1 MDLRD
6 VDLRDRPLRCPR
18 LADRVCCTQIAA
30 ICGDAQL
37 VGWYVPESIRFTFG
51 RPVADY
57 NSIQRTTSSLTE
69 SASHSFASVSSG
81 SYVLPL
87 VLHHSATALTHCI
100 QLGTDDLL
108 AAFVAGT
115 AFSWDDRQRELHE
128 DENVHDIIDT
138 LVNAAVFVY
147 MYALCLCTCTNVH
160 ILRWMLIDFRP
171 QWCYHAFRYLRYPRS
186 SHRWR
191 PPRRSSGLH
200 PCLPSHAVDQST
212 TLVDPCAQELA
223 AWCLRGMVG
232 HARVVFK
239 SATDTS
245 LLRFGPM
252 GVSAIFFVSVCSVFC
267 ITVRCDD

>member
-1 MDLRD
+1 VLKST
-6 VDLRDRPLRCPR
+6 R
-18 LADRVCCTQIAA
+18 L
-30 ICGDAQL
+30 
-37 VGWYVPESIRFTFG
+37 TFG
-51 RPVADY
+51 RLVTDC

-69 SASHSFASVSSG
+69 SASHSSVSVSSG

-87 VLHHSATALTHCI
+87 VLHHSATALTHCM

-200 PCLPSHAVDQST
+200 PRLPPHAVDQSAA
-212 TLVDPCAQELA
+212 LVDPCVEELA
-223 AWCLRGMVG
+223 ARCVRRMVSYA
-232 HARVVFK
+232 HVVFEDM
-239 SATDTS
+239 TNTS
-245 LLRFGPM
+245 LRRFGPM
-252 GVSAIFFVSVCSVFC
+252 GVSAIFFVSV
-267 ITVRCDD
+267 RCASFVTK

>member
-1 MDLRD
+1 M
-6 VDLRDRPLRCPR
+6 
-18 LADRVCCTQIAA
+18 ADC
-30 ICGDAQL
+30 
-37 VGWYVPESIRFTFG
+37 
-51 RPVADY
+51 

-69 SASHSFASVSSG
+69 SASHSSVSVSSD

-87 VLHHSATALTHCI
+87 VLHCSATLLTHRM

-147 MYALCLCTCTNVH
+147 MYALCLSTCTDMHV
-160 ILRWMLIDFRP
+160 LRWMLIEFRQ

-200 PCLPSHAVDQST
+200 PRLPSHAVDQSAA
-212 TLVDPCAQELA
+212 LVDSCVKELA
-223 AWCLRGMVG
+223 ARCVRGMVS

-239 SATDTS
+239 SATDIS
-245 LLRFGPM
+245 LRRFGPM
-252 GVSAIFFVSVCSVFC
+252 GVSAIFFVSVCCASC
-267 ITVRCDD
+267 ITLRCDD